1 MSCCVCLISA
11 GSGSSGEGRT
21 LFLNCQLMYLG
32 WKRFLLM
39 PWQWS
44 VCSNVE
50 KKKKVAFRDF
60 RHHNVSKSF
69 SRDFLTISQ
78 EKRKV
83 WIFLQFKVQKL
94 EDLKAAKSKCATGR
108 RLWRILKTIKWSSSE
123 LWPNLT
129 FSVTHLHCPITTYWF
144 VRLPAVLFIRPGLG
158 PTLSQEDFIL
168 FTLTIWNQEVFF
180 FLDQC

>member
-1 MSCCVCLISA
+1 
-11 GSGSSGEGRT
+11 
-21 LFLNCQLMYLG
+21 MYLG

-144 VRLPAVLFIRPGLG
+144 VPPSCCFVYPTRTWPNSLSGRLYSAHSDHLESGSFLLSGPVLNVGW
-158 PTLSQEDFIL
+158 L
-168 FTLTIWNQEVFF
+168 FSKVKPRLLW
-180 FLDQC
+180 